1 MRVLLSVMIL
11 VLITLQTFSLDA
23 SLAPGLSVKNALLY
37 VTALSLLVRIVLSG
51 RFRLQLV
58 GLQGCFLFLLAY
70 ATVSW
75 LIALLA
81 IKYPDYEFL
90 TSVIALKNALYD
102 HAIFFMVFFYAAR
115 TLDDALAVTDALLFG
130 VVFANVITVLD
141 ASGVLGWN
149 IIPVR
154 TEYAAEMGRVQGAFG
169 ESNQHSALV
178 VMLLPA
184 MFAKA
189 MLTRG
194 AWRLFWAGGALFAV
208 AAVFMTA
215 SRGAMLGI
223 LLAGIWG
230 GFVFR
235 RFISLG
241 KLTGW
246 IGVSALVVSIVLVA
260 LSATYTQLLTERVFS
275 LSFGGN
281 AVDASSGR
289 TEIWAN
295 ALHVM
300 MESPWTFLT
309 GFGWNVYSSM
319 DFEYAPHNTYLGF
332 WFNLG
337 LPGLLAFLL
346 VLVQAMFVARS
357 AAEIAPASQRPYMV
371 AFVIGFMALC
381 IAIFFVE
388 LTEPWLYVWAYA
400 GLSMRAAV
408 SIRETAAATAS
419 QVVRPAEVPAAPRI
433 GRRLPH
439 GAAARL
445 GPGPGRARR

>member
-1 MRVLLSVMIL
+1 MVL
-11 VLITLQTFSLDA
+11 VLIVLQTFSLDA

-51 RFRLQLV
+51 RFKLQLV

-75 LIALLA
+75 LVALLA

-90 TSVIALKNALYD
+90 TSAIALKNGLFD
-102 HAIFFMVFFYAAR
+102 HAIFFLVFFYAAQ

-130 VVFANVITVLD
+130 VVFANVVTVLD

-154 TEYAAEMGRVQGAFG
+154 TEYASEMGRVQGAFG
-169 ESNQHSALV
+169 ESNQHSAV
-178 VMLLPA
+178 VVLLLPA
-184 MFAKA
+184 MFSKA
-189 MLTRG
+189 MLSRG
-194 AWRLFWAGGALFAV
+194 VWRLFWAVGALFAV

-215 SRGAMLGI
+215 SRGAMLAI
-223 LLAGIWG
+223 LLAGVWG
-230 GFVFR
+230 AFVFR

-275 LSFGGN
+275 LSFGGS
-281 AVDASSGR
+281 AADATSGR
-289 TEIWAN
+289 TEIWAT
-295 ALHVM
+295 AVRVM
-300 MESPWTFLT
+300 AEAPWTFLT

-319 DFEYAPHNTYLGF
+319 DFEYAPHNTFLGL

-346 VLVQAMFVARS
+346 VLVQAMFNARS
-357 AAEIAPASQRPYMV
+357 AAEVAPAAQRPYMV

-381 IAIFFVE
+381 ISIFFVE
-388 LTEPWLYVWAYA
+388 LSEPWLYVWAYV
-400 GLSMRAAV
+400 GLSMRAAI
-408 SIRETAAATAS
+408 SIREQAAAAS
-419 QVVRPAEVPAAPRI
+419 AAPVARPEMSAGPRI
-433 GRRLPH
+433 GRRSPL
-439 GAAARL
+439 AATARL
-445 GPGPGRARR
+445 SPSSGRMRR

>member
-1 MRVLLSVMIL
+1 
-11 VLITLQTFSLDA
+11 
-23 SLAPGLSVKNALLY
+23 
-37 VTALSLLVRIVLSG
+37 
-51 RFRLQLV
+51 
-58 GLQGCFLFLLAY
+58 
-70 ATVSW
+70 
-75 LIALLA
+75 
-81 IKYPDYEFL
+81 
-90 TSVIALKNALYD
+90 
-102 HAIFFMVFFYAAR
+102 
-115 TLDDALAVTDALLFG
+115 
-130 VVFANVITVLD
+130 
-141 ASGVLGWN
+141 
-149 IIPVR
+149 
-154 TEYAAEMGRVQGAFG
+154 MGRVQGAFG
-169 ESNQHSALV
+169 EANQHSAV
-178 VMLLPA
+178 VVLLLPA

-194 AWRLFWAGGALFAV
+194 AWRMFWGVGAMFAV

-223 LLAGIWG
+223 LLAGVWG
-230 GFVFR
+230 AFVFR

-289 TEIWAN
+289 TEIWAT

-300 MESPWTFLT
+300 AESPWTFVT

-346 VLVQAMFVARS
+346 VLVQAMFTARS
-357 AAEIAPASQRPYMV
+357 AAEVAPASQRPYMV

-381 IAIFFVE
+381 ISIFFVE
-388 LTEPWLYVWAYA
+388 LTEPWPYVWAYV

-408 SIRETAAATAS
+408 CIREEAA
-419 QVVRPAEVPAAPRI
+419 VVAAPKAARAEVAAVPRVG
-433 GRRLPH
+433 GRSSL

-445 GPGPGRARR
+445 AQGSGRVRR